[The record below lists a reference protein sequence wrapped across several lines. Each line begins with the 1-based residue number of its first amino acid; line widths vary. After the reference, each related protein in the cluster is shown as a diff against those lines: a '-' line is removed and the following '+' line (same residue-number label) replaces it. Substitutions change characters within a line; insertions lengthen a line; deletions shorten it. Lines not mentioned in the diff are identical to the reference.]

1 MSTLKVVSKKIEPPP
16 ALEIQ
21 GLKAVSINT
30 FCPIGRILDSNDE
43 LGNTAGL
50 SFDGSMEPVTGE
62 IDVTWTLEGDYN
74 DSPSA
79 ENTFRWSFDVSKLED
94 YEIAVG

>member
-1 MSTLKVVSKKIEPPP
+1 
-16 ALEIQ
+16 
-21 GLKAVSINT
+21 
-30 FCPIGRILDSNDE
+30 
-43 LGNTAGL
+43 
-50 SFDGSMEPVTGE
+50 MEPVTGE

-94 YEIAVG
+94 YEIAVGCETTGIAVIKIKRLHLSVLREQIQDLSMMSRILMCHNTL